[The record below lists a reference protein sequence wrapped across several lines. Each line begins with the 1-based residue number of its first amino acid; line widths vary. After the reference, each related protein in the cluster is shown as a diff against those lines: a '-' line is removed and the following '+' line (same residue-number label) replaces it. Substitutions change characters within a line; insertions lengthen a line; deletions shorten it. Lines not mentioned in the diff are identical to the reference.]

1 MKREGRQHG
10 MVRTYRIL
18 PSPWNPRPKPQFVHQ
33 FDSPTVAGVFTKV
46 PAKPTNHSK
55 FTGRCG
61 RPRCLEC
68 HMHPA
73 CKSKDKTK
81 GGHKFRSN
89 DMGTNY
95 RMVAW
100 RVVDG
105 RPGLNFPRFSAAR
118 MLDHLSSDYGE
129 CYDEEDRCDV
139 ESDGF
144 EVNPQS
150 QEEVGNDQGKLE
162 DEDDDIS
169 MFWMKN
175 WERKAGAGLGESD
188 AFFFW
193 NNYALYFNILH
204 VVCNLVS

>member
-33 FDSPTVAGVFTKV
+33 FDSPPIAGVFAKV
-46 PAKPTNHSK
+46 PTKPTNHSK

-81 GGHKFRSN
+81 GSHKFRSN

-95 RMVAW
+95 RMVTW

-105 RPGLNFPRFSAAR
+105 RPGLNFPGFSAAR
-118 MLDHLSSDYGE
+118 MLDHLSSDYGD
-129 CYDEEDRCDV
+129 CYDDQCEV
-139 ESDGF
+139 VSDGF
-144 EVNPQS
+144 KVNSES
-150 QEEVGNDQGKLE
+150 QEEVGNDQSKLE
-162 DEDDDIS
+162 GEDDD
-169 MFWMKN
+169 MKYVLD
-175 WERKAGAGLGESD
+175 EELGEEG
-188 AFFFW
+188 W
-193 NNYALYFNILH
+193 CLIRGI
-204 VVCNLVS
+204 